1 MTNKRKAAENIKL
14 TLSVSESRDHIQGPV
29 NAPIT
34 LVEYGDYQCPYCGQA
49 YMIIKEIQERLGSKL
64 RFVFRNFP
72 LTKVRPDAYKAAMA
86 AETAAAQGKFW
97 EMYDYLFK
105 HGQVLTDDNLRRSAA
120 KLGLNVARFDRE
132 FLDRTYSSHVDKDI
146 ESGKSSG
153 VKSTPT
159 FFINGD
165 RYNNSWDLDTL
176 LSALDEESVFSWR
189 QTNGS
194 I

>member
-1 MTNKRKAAENIKL
+1 MNNKRKAAENIKL
-14 TLSVSESRDHIQGPV
+14 TLPVSESRDHIQGPV

-34 LVEYGDYQCPYCGQA
+34 LVEYGDYECPYCGRA

-64 RFVFRNFP
+64 CFVFRNFP
-72 LTKVRPDAYKAAMA
+72 LTKVRPHAYKAAIA

-97 EMYDYLFK
+97 DMYDYLFK
-105 HGQVLTDDNLRRSAA
+105 HGQVVTDENLRQSAA

-132 FLDRTYSSHVDKDI
+132 FLDRTYSSHVDEDI
-146 ESGKSSG
+146 QSGKSSG

-165 RYNNSWDLDTL
+165 RYNSAWDMDTL

-189 QTNGS
+189 QTNSS